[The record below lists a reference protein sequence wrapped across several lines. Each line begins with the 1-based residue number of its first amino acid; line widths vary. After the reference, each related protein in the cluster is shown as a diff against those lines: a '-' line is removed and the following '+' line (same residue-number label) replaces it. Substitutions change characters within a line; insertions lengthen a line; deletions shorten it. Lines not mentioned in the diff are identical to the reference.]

1 MGYCTYAGG
10 GRPPDTKIGTN
21 TAHVLAYTQVA
32 VFGGQARFVAQ
43 ARIVVAALGA
53 DSPKTL
59 YFDNRKPTYF
69 AALHFPN
76 CILTM
81 SYRLM

>member
-1 MGYCTYAGG
+1 MAWAIARSRR
-10 GRPPDTKIGTN
+10 GRPPDTKIGSN
-21 TAHVLAYTQVA
+21 TAHVLASRQVA
-32 VFGGQARFVAQ
+32 VFGKIGFLTEQ

-53 DSPKTL
+53 DSHTL

-76 CILTM
+76 CILTR